1 MEEALRHSEIGYR
14 TLVESMPGWVFV
26 IQDEIIRYA
35 NPIMLKDLGRSLED
49 LVGKNLF
56 TLIAPEERQGAIE
69 KYRRFVSG
77 EDTNFHNEF
86 RIINKDGAAGTFISA
101 ELVPID
107 YDGAHAFLGTAKDIT
122 EQKRVQESLR
132 ESEEKFRRIT
142 ENMRDVI
149 CQLDD
154 MGRICYASPS
164 YRQVLGYD
172 PAELIGQSP
181 FHRFH
186 PDDVATVLAAFA
198 GSLENRQPV
207 DVTLRYLNGR
217 GEFVW
222 LQSTGSL
229 LFDEKGKITGAVI
242 SSRDVTARKK
252 AEGALQESEE
262 RFRSV
267 AESTSDWIWEVDA
280 DCRFTF
286 VAPRIE
292 KMLGYRTDEVL
303 GKTPFDFMPPEEAE
317 RVGAKYREIAASKK
331 PFSFL
336 ENVNLHKDGSRVVLE
351 TSGVPIL
358 DAEGKFLGY
367 RGVDHDVTQ
376 KRVLEAQAI
385 RAKHLASIGELAAGV
400 AHEINNPVTGIINY
414 AQILVDEALESGG
427 DTEIPTRII
436 REGERIAKIVRNLL
450 SFARESNT
458 DKQPLTI
465 LPLLEDSVALIASL
479 LRKEG
484 IAIAMNVPD
493 GVPMIV
499 GNRKDLQH
507 VFLSI
512 FANSRYALNQKYSGF
527 QKEKL
532 IEIKAE
538 EKEVHGNRTVRI
550 TFHDKGNGISPEVLG
565 RIFDPFFST
574 RPSGH
579 AMGLGLSISYGI
591 MKDHKGNIEVK
602 SKEGEYTKVILDFPA
617 TDYSTQSNEPA
628 DQPAST
634 LRHSGS
640 PQA

>member
-1 MEEALRHSEIGYR
+1 VEEALRHSEIGYR
-14 TLVESMPGWVFV
+14 TLVESMPYLVFV
-26 IQDEIIRYA
+26 IQDESIRYA
-35 NPIMLKDLGRSLED
+35 NPVMGKVLGYPLEE
-49 LVGKNLF
+49 LAGKNLF
-56 TLIAPEERQGAIE
+56 TLIAPEDREETFRR
-69 KYRRFVSG
+69 YRRFVSG
-77 EDTNFHNEF
+77 EDNKFYNDF
-86 RIINKDGAAGTFISA
+86 RVIRKDGTTAIFIRA
-101 ELVPID
+101 ELVPIE
-107 YDGAHAFLGTAKDIT
+107 YDGADAFLGTAKDIT
-122 EQKRVQESLR
+122 EQKHVQGSIR

-181 FHRFH
+181 FRRFH
-186 PDDVATVLAAFA
+186 PDDVAPVLAAF
-198 GSLENRQPV
+198 GRSLESRQPA
-207 DVTLRYLNGR
+207 DVTLRYLNGQ

-229 LFDEKGKITGAVI
+229 LFDEKGDITGAVV
-242 SSRDVTARKK
+242 SSRDITARKK
-252 AEGALQESEE
+252 AEEALQESEE
-262 RFRSV
+262 RFRSL

-280 DCRFTF
+280 DCRFTY

-292 KMLGYRTDEVL
+292 KMLGYRPEEVV

-317 RVGAKYREIAASKK
+317 RVGAAYRRIAASKM

-358 DAEGKFLGY
+358 DAEGNFLGY
-367 RGVDHDVTQ
+367 RGVDHDVTH

-385 RAKHLASIGELAAGV
+385 RGNHLSSIGELAAGV
-400 AHEINNPVTGIINY
+400 AHEINNPITGIINY
-414 AQILVDEALESGG
+414 AQILVDEALESVG

-436 REGERIAKIVRNLL
+436 REGERIAKIVKSLL

-458 DKQPLTI
+458 DKQPITI

-484 IAIAMNVPD
+484 IVTAMNVAE
-493 GVPMIV
+493 GLPMIV
-499 GNRKDLQH
+499 GNRKELQH
-507 VFLSI
+507 VFLNI
-512 FANSRYALNQKYSGF
+512 LANSRYALNQKYNGF

-532 IEIKAE
+532 IEIAAE
-538 EKEVHGNRTVRI
+538 EKEVYGDRTVRI
-550 TFHDKGNGISPEVLG
+550 TFHDNGNGISPKVLG

-574 RPSGH
+574 RPPGH

-591 MKDHKGNIEVK
+591 VKDHKGSIDVQ
-602 SKEGEYTKVILDFPA
+602 SKEGEYTKVILDIPA
-617 TDYSTQSNEPA
+617 AN
-628 DQPAST
+628 
-634 LRHSGS
+634 
-640 PQA
+640 